1 MTEPQRRAD
10 WFELFFDLV
19 FVVTVAVLAH
29 GLHGDPGWS
38 QYATFLFLFFPA
50 WWAWVN
56 LMISVN
62 LFGFNATWNRIVLIA
77 AMPGLGL
84 MAASAPEGLGEH
96 AWAYALGAAWI
107 QGAVFA
113 LWWPQVGG
121 DLRIPPWRPIV
132 YSVVP
137 GVVWLVSAVVPSP
150 ERFVLWF
157 VAIAIEVALLSIR
170 SGQSREIDR
179 RVAVDHLVER
189 IGLFVVIVFGE
200 LVFTIVIG
208 LSEHFTALS
217 GLAALGAFATVVV
230 LGVIF
235 FQYGT
240 ASAELGIARAQL
252 RDSRGGLRE
261 AVLYV
266 PFFFICGITMLAAA
280 LGTAVAEPTHHLPP
294 GSIAGLVGG
303 LVIYY
308 ALSAVF
314 EWRLGQTWRAV
325 LPWLAP
331 GVVAPLIVV
340 LPLAFVLPAWAS
352 ALATGTVALG
362 LWINDAFIVE
372 HPSAE

>member
-1 MTEPQRRAD
+1 
-10 WFELFFDLV
+10 
-19 FVVTVAVLAH
+19 
-29 GLHGDPGWS
+29 
-38 QYATFLFLFFPA
+38 
-50 WWAWVN
+50 
-56 LMISVN
+56 
-62 LFGFNATWNRIVLIA
+62 
-77 AMPGLGL
+77 
-84 MAASAPEGLGEH
+84 
-96 AWAYALGAAWI
+96 
-107 QGAVFA
+107 
-113 LWWPQVGG
+113 
-121 DLRIPPWRPIV
+121 
-132 YSVVP
+132 
-137 GVVWLVSAVVPSP
+137 
-150 ERFVLWF
+150 
-157 VAIAIEVALLSIR
+157 
-170 SGQSREIDR
+170 
-179 RVAVDHLVER
+179 
-189 IGLFVVIVFGE
+189 
-200 LVFTIVIG
+200 
-208 LSEHFTALS
+208 
-217 GLAALGAFATVVV
+217 
-230 LGVIF
+230 VIF